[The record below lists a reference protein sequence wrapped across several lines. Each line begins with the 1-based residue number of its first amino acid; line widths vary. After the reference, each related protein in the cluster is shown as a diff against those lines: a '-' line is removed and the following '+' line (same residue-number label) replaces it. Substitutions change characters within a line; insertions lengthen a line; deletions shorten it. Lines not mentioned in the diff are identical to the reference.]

1 MKIVQAPATVPGH
14 AVGSVAVIV
23 AVVAATVPGHAIG
36 CVAAAVVVVV
46 DAAATAFAAQRDRRV
61 GITKMHLRCLHVGGI
76 PAPAPIPE
84 KSPTQKQNV
93 VFC

>member
-1 MKIVQAPATVPGH
+1 MPGH
-14 AVGSVAVIV
+14 AVGSVAVV
-23 AVVAATVPGHAIG
+23 VVVVAATVPGHAVG
-36 CVAAAVVVVV
+36 CVAAAVV

>member
-1 MKIVQAPATVPGH
+1 MKNFSVNSSLRSKIVQAPATVPGN
-14 AVGSVAVIV
+14 AV
-23 AVVAATVPGHAIG
+23 G
-36 CVAAAVVVVV
+36 CVAAAVVAVVAVV